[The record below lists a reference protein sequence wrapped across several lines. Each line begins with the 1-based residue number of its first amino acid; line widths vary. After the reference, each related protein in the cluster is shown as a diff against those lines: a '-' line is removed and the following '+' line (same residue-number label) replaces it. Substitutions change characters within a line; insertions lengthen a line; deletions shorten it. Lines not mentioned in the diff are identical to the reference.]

1 MKHIKTVV
9 VLGLMIILLS
19 AIAAGYGLFSS
30 GGSGEYSFT
39 TIRGETVQIDG
50 KGIYAYDSVSMA
62 AQARAQDAV
71 TLFLGVPLLILSLIL
86 TVKGLIRGRLLL
98 TGTLGYFLYT
108 FASYCFLAMYN
119 SMFLVYVVLFSACF
133 FAFILTMMS
142 FDKRMLPVY
151 FKESLPAKS
160 IAVFLWFIAF
170 AIAMLWL
177 GKIVNPLTKGL
188 IPAGLEHYTTLT
200 IQALDLAIVVPV
212 AVVTG
217 LLVIRRQSFGYLLA
231 AVVIVKGVTM
241 LTAISAMLGAMIY
254 AGVKVSPVE
263 TAIFP
268 IFNAGIIVCLVI
280 LLRNVREPGKEEII
294 L

>member
-1 MKHIKTVV
+1 MRTVV
-9 VLGLMIILLS
+9 VLGLIIIVLS
-19 AIAAGYGLFSS
+19 VWAAGYGLLSS

-50 KGIYAYDSVSMA
+50 KGIYADDSVSMA

-71 TLFLGVPLLILSLIL
+71 TLFLGVPLLIVSLIM

-98 TGTLGYFLYT
+98 TGTLGYLLYT
-108 FASYCFLAMYN
+108 YASYCFLAMYN
-119 SMFLVYVVLFSACF
+119 SLFLVYVMLFSACF
-133 FAFILTMMS
+133 FAFILTIIS
-142 FDKRMLPVY
+142 FDKQMLPAY
-151 FKESLPAKS
+151 FKQSLPAKS
-160 IAVFLWFIAF
+160 IGAFLWFIAF

-188 IPAGLEHYTTLT
+188 IPEGLEHYTTLS

-217 LLVIRRQSFGYLLA
+217 LMVIRRQAFGFLLA
-231 AVVIVKGVTM
+231 SVVIFKGVSL

-254 AGVKVSPVE
+254 AGVTVSPVE
-263 TAIFP
+263 TVMFP
-268 IFNAGIIVCLVI
+268 TFNVGIIACMII
-280 LLRNVREPGKEEII
+280 LLKNVKEPGNNQTT